1 MVTVLFLNIFVVL
14 AAYLARY
21 SEFKFGL
28 KISFFIIFIF
38 LAIRYNFGNDYMS
51 YYEGFISL
59 NSYSSVNYFDPTI
72 PFEAG
77 WIFLCRLFQPL
88 GFFSMVIFLALFN
101 CVVYYLFIVR
111 YVPVQYYWIAVFFY
125 VFTPGFMLVQASA
138 MRQSVA
144 IALFL
149 ISVRYIYR
157 KDLVRFLA
165 CIGIAYLFHRSAIF
179 LAPAYLL
186 GLLKW
191 KINKTWGIIL
201 FAIFLLLFTVGKL
214 FLPSIQLITNDY
226 FQKYEGYLGAGS
238 EMNSGIGVVFMSIVL
253 VFILLYS
260 RFQRREYDILFKL
273 SIFSFMF
280 IPLGLLILMISRIGM
295 YFAPATIVVYPV
307 IMANIK
313 DATIKRAFTSLLL
326 AFTLYT
332 FVMFFSTGTYKVAF
346 AEYQTIFSAPPITN

>member
-1 MVTVLFLNIFVVL
+1 MSTVLFLNIFAVL

-28 KISFFIIFIF
+28 KISFFLIFIF
-38 LAIRYNFGNDYMS
+38 LAIRYDFGNDYMS
-51 YYEGFISL
+51 YYKGFISL
-59 NSYSSVNYFDPTI
+59 NSYSSVNYFDPSI

-88 GFFSMVIFLALFN
+88 GFFSLVIVLAFFN
-101 CVVYYLFIVR
+101 CIVYYLFIKR

-125 VFTPGFMLVQASA
+125 VFTPGFMLIHASA

-149 ISVRYIYR
+149 ISVRYIYK
-157 KDLVRFLA
+157 KDLARYLV

-186 GLLKW
+186 GLFNW
-191 KINKTWGIIL
+191 KINKAWGIVL
-201 FAIFLLLFTVGKL
+201 FAIFLSLFTIGNL
-214 FLPSIQLITNDY
+214 LLPSIREITSDY

-238 EMNSGIGVVFMSIVL
+238 DVNSGIGIIFMSIVL
-253 VFILLYS
+253 VFILFYS
-260 RFQRREYDILFKL
+260 RFQQRERDILFKL
-273 SIFSFMF
+273 TIFSFMF

-295 YFAPATIVVYPV
+295 YFAPATIVAYPV
-307 IMANIK
+307 VMANIK
-313 DATIKRAFTSLLL
+313 DPTIKRSFTILLVV
-326 AFTLYT
+326 FTLYT
-332 FVMFFSTGTYKVAF
+332 FVLFFSTGVFKAGF
-346 AEYQTIFSAPPITN
+346 ENYQTIFSAPPIAN